1 MEWYVLWTWQ
11 TQYHRNHTGTRDIE
25 GMDGPSSFNAVIIN
39 QVFGKKPES
48 YKAVTKGEEKL

>member
-1 MEWYVLWTWQ
+1 MLWTWQ